1 MSKRRTNNRKL
12 FKTGYL
18 WFLIPVFSILLFLLI
33 LMIIAG
39 TIVGVIWILTPIFIG
54 LTLYLRWVIYF
65 EGAYFKTFFIIEGT
79 RKIPYNR
86 LEKVLHIRKFAG
98 GAPNIISIY
107 FRTESGKLRYAKFET
122 GYAYYMAEVLNFL
135 DDKVE
140 QGVIKEKT
148 FKEIGVERINGKFE
162 TTRGQM

>member
-1 MSKRRTNNRKL
+1 MNKRKVKNRKL

-18 WFLIPVFSILLFLLI
+18 WYLIPVFSGLLFLLI
-33 LMIIAG
+33 LMIVAG
-39 TIVGVIWILTPIFIG
+39 TIVGSLMIFATMFVG
-54 LTLYLRWVIYF
+54 ATLYLRWVIYF
-65 EGAYFKTFFIIEGT
+65 EDSYFKTFFIIEGT
-79 RKIPYNR
+79 RKIPYSR

-107 FRTESGKLRYAKFET
+107 FRTENGKLKYAKFET
-122 GYAYYMAEVLNFL
+122 GYAYYMAEVLNFI

-148 FKEIGVERINGKFE
+148 FKEIGIERINGRFE